1 MFRNLLATT
10 AIAALLTTAA
20 HAQETMTP
28 APARPAP
35 TEGVTQAAPVERA
48 DGHLASAIIGETV
61 YNGSE
66 SDAQNIGKVNDLVIA
81 PNGTVDAIVIGVG
94 GFLGIG
100 EKYVAVAYSDA
111 SWAAKDGDQWLVVNT
126 SKEQLEALPEFDR
139 RAYEAAPATSSVS
152 QAPAADPTTVDPTT
166 TAAYDKSRLTKVPV
180 GEIRSTDLTGT
191 TVYGAE
197 DAKVGEIGDVVL
209 SGDGKV
215 DAVVIDVG
223 GFLGIGEKEV
233 AVGMDNLAFMA
244 DKDGKKYLYT
254 DFTKDQLE
262 AQPAYDKST
271 YTQKRDE
278 QRMIIVE

>member
-35 TEGVTQAAPVERA
+35 TEGVTQAAPVERVERA
-48 DGHLASAIIGETV
+48 DGHLASAMIGETV
-61 YNGSE
+61 YNGTE
-66 SDAQNIGKVNDLVIA
+66 SDAQNIGKVNDLVIS

-126 SKEQLEALPEFDR
+126 SKEQLQALPEFHR
-139 RAYEAAPATSSVS
+139 RAYQAAPASSSVS
-152 QAPAADPTTVDPTT
+152 EAPAVDPTT
-166 TAAYDKSRLTKVPV
+166 TAAYDKSRLIKVPV

-209 SGDGKV
+209 SGDGNV

-271 YTQKRDE
+271 YSQKRDE
-278 QRMIIVE
+278 QRMIIIE